1 MEAGDKSEAQ
11 DLHVVPALS
20 LPECYVHSSNGS
32 SCSSSNHSIHKTEQV
47 HANGI
52 HSEVGR
58 PTLSPHDCGDI
69 LPQCSSQ
76 IVASQGYTNSASEF
90 SGDETDVDELGDLLR
105 RFDTFFREKV
115 DNELQSI
122 SDFMHGMLSEQ
133 QIHLQQILVNASAH
147 TKSFHSQQET
157 GDVLPSDE
165 EAFSKGAV
173 QGLEPYEEIEMQLS
187 TAESAE
193 KYQRSATSEIL
204 LEMMSLA
211 CELSA
216 LLNQSKYL

>member
-76 IVASQGYTNSASEF
+76 IVASQ
-90 SGDETDVDELGDLLR
+90 
-105 RFDTFFREKV
+105 DTFFREKV